1 MRGALRA
8 EYRAAIPA
16 YDEKPRGRWIFDHSV
31 QSTITVSRTFF
42 TQEVGRGGGAAMGGG
57 PPGRHLKEAHAS
69 MGARVTDFNAQNI
82 VKYTMLGFM
91 VWIPCNA

>member
-16 YDEKPRGRWIFDHSV
+16 YDEKPRARWIFDHSV

-42 TQEVGRGGGAAMGGG
+42 TQEVGGRGAWGARHLGGGTWW
-57 PPGRHLKEAHAS
+57 AHAYMHGRLS
-69 MGARVTDFNAQNI
+69 
-82 VKYTMLGFM
+82 Y
-91 VWIPCNA
+91 